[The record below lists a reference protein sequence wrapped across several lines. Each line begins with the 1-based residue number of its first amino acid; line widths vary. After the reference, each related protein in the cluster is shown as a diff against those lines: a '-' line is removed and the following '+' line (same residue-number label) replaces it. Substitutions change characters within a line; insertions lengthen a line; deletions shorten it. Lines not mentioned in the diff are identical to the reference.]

1 MNTKFLLS
9 ILAVLLLC
17 TAFFYLGKRA
27 EHHAVVERAK
37 QEEKACYDSFD
48 LERIIFGEIQL

>member
-1 MNTKFLLS
+1 MNTKILLS

-27 EHHAVVERAK
+27 EHHEVVERAR
-37 QEEKACYDSFD
+37 QVEKACYDSFD
-48 LERIIFGEIQL
+48 LEKIIFGEIQQ